1 MTKRKNTGSVLL
13 VDDSPE
19 ALELLR
25 RNIETMDGRY
35 RVLAATNA
43 HDAIQTLKTTPVDIV
58 ITDLRM
64 PEISGMQL
72 VKFIKDNYK
81 DTETLVITGFPSVET
96 AVESMKSGAVEY
108 LTKPFTDAELGA
120 ALQKIS
126 DKLVARKLLKKNKP
140 LPGNVFGIIGESEPM
155 HRVFALIEKIS
166 STDATVLVTGESGTG
181 KELVARAIH
190 YRSARASKP
199 FIAIN
204 CAALPAELLES
215 ELFGHVKGA
224 FTGAHEARA
233 GFFQMADKG
242 TIFLDEISSTTP
254 AMQAKL
260 LRVLQEK
267 EFYMVGDKKP
277 IRVDVRVIS
286 ATNVDLMHLV
296 KKENFRED
304 LYYRLNV
311 FNIHIPPL
319 RERGDDVI
327 LLLNHYA
334 NRFAQDLGK
343 EEAPAFSDEVI
354 DVLRRYN
361 WPGNVRELQ
370 NLVHR
375 LVLMSENNRVLTSDL
390 PSEMRF
396 SVISTANTGRSLE
409 DVERDHIL
417 AVLASV
423 NDNKTEAAR
432 ILKIDRKTLR
442 DKLKNLAQKKGRSK

>member
-1 MTKRKNTGSVLL
+1 MTKRKNTESVLI
-13 VDDSPE
+13 VDDSAE
-19 ALELLR
+19 ALELLK
-25 RNIETMDGRY
+25 RNIEDLDKGY
-35 RVLAATNA
+35 QVFASTNA
-43 HDAIQTLKTTPVDIV
+43 SDAIQKLKKTPIDIV

-64 PEISGMQL
+64 PEITGMQL

-81 DTETLVITGFPSVET
+81 DIETLVLTGFPSVET

-108 LTKPFTDAELGA
+108 LTKPFTDTELSV

-126 DKLVARKLLKKNKP
+126 DKLAARRLMKKNKVVQ
-140 LPGNVFGIIGESEPM
+140 GNIFGIIGESEPM
-155 HRVFALIEKIS
+155 HRVFSLIEKIS

-190 YRSARASKP
+190 YRSVRGPLP

-204 CAALPAELLES
+204 CAALPGELLES

-224 FTGAHEARA
+224 FTGANEARA

-242 TIFLDEISSTTP
+242 TIFLDEISSTSLS
-254 AMQAKL
+254 MQAKL

-267 EFYMVGDKKP
+267 EFYMVGGKKP
-277 IRVDVRVIS
+277 VKVDVRVIS
-286 ATNVDLMHLV
+286 ATNIDLMHLV

-319 RERGDDVI
+319 RERGDDLI
-327 LLLNHYA
+327 LLINHYA
-334 NRFAQDLGK
+334 NRYAKELGK
-343 EEAPAFSDEVI
+343 TEAPAFSDEVI
-354 DVLRRYN
+354 DVLRKYH

-375 LVLMSENNRVLTSDL
+375 LTLMTDNNRVLTSDL

-396 SVISTANTGRSLE
+396 SIVSSPGTNRSLE
-409 DVERDHIL
+409 EVEQDYIL
-417 AVLASV
+417 AVLASA
-423 NDNKTEAAR
+423 DNNKSEAAK

-442 DKLKNLAQKKGRSK
+442 DKLKNIHPKG